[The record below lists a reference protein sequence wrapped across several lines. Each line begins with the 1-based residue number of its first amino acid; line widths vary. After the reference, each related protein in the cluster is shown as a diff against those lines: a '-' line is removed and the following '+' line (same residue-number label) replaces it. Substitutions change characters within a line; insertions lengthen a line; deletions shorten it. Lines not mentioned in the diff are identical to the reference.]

1 MGLRV
6 AISAI
11 ATAVALAGHAT
22 AQQLPNTP
30 TWTTVTSSD
39 RSTHR
44 ASELTTAQAGDRG
57 RPSAPSGPPPS
68 PGGGMSAPSA
78 PRMRPGIAPPPAP
91 APPPGPG
98 REHSRGAVPSPPPDG
113 GRPPHDHDGGFVVYD
128 PYWWG
133 WGWPYAYWGWPYPYW
148 DYPYYGYYP
157 YDPYYA
163 YGPQVYI
170 EQAPAGYWYYCASA
184 RGYYPTVSTCPEPW
198 IRVAPRPGEG

>member
-1 MGLRV
+1 M
-6 AISAI
+6 
-11 ATAVALAGHAT
+11 
-22 AQQLPNTP
+22 
-30 TWTTVTSSD
+30 
-39 RSTHR
+39 
-44 ASELTTAQAGDRG
+44 
-57 RPSAPSGPPPS
+57 
-68 PGGGMSAPSA
+68 
-78 PRMRPGIAPPPAP
+78 
-91 APPPGPG
+91 
-98 REHSRGAVPSPPPDG
+98 
-113 GRPPHDHDGGFVVYD
+113 VYD

-198 IRVAPRPGEG
+198 IRVAPRPGDTYHVGKKRSVSSSITPSARAVATMGAPS